1 MTTSS
6 VTYSVRAVA
15 IGALLLLSWV
25 PQACTNLDETP
36 SSAIT
41 PGNFY
46 RNQAEVL
53 AGLAGVYSELKNTT
67 WGYYNLS
74 EISSDELIVP
84 TRGSDWYDNG
94 RWLEIH
100 RQLWGASS
108 PSGLEDLNGAWSDAY
123 TGVARATALL
133 EAMQKVSVPGQA
145 TIVAEAR
152 TLRAYYYYQL
162 MDLFGGVPI
171 VTVNDYKPHARATR
185 AELFQFIVSELTAA
199 RADLPATWDDANR
212 GRMTKGATAAVLAN
226 MYLNAAVFTKDVG
239 INATGYNSCLTVPV
253 GGGTACDAA
262 LAWVDSVLNSGLYQ
276 LEDSFPKAFRA
287 TNHASKENIFVVKS
301 LASDGL
307 GLNFVMRALHYN
319 QFTPAPWNGFA
330 TAADVYNAFDAA
342 DARRGIFLIGQQ
354 YDLSAGTP
362 GDSVKDRQGNWLVF
376 TDTIGDA
383 TAARENEGPRLLKW
397 PPDSKHV
404 GPDNGND
411 FAYFRL
417 GEIYLIK
424 AEAEFE
430 NGNSAQAIIDLNY
443 LRARDFNPDQNL
455 IAVDHTVLLNER
467 MFELTGEA
475 KRRQDLIRFGLYT
488 AARPIDDIAAHNL
501 PVRDP
506 TRVLMA
512 IPQTQM
518 DANPLLKQNAGY

>member
-108 PSGLEDLNGAWSDAY
+108 PSGLEDLN
-123 TGVARATALL
+123 
-133 EAMQKVSVPGQA
+133 
-145 TIVAEAR
+145 AR

-287 TNHASKENIFVVKS
+287 TNHASKENIFVVKN

-354 YDLSAGTP
+354 YDLSSGTP
-362 GDSVKDRQGNWLVF
+362 GDSVKDRAGAWLVF